1 METKYKQYFLDTLKK
16 LVNTPSPSG
25 YTFHLKNFLLNE
37 LKQFENYGQIQVYK
51 NNGIE
56 FTFNPQENENKRA
69 VCSHFDTL
77 GLFIS
82 HIEGDGT
89 IRLNMI
95 GGYPWTAVEGEY
107 VKIHTMNNKVF
118 TGTIL
123 FHKASTHIYGSGY
136 DKEARSQDLMYLR
149 LDEKVSSLEDV
160 NALGI
165 VLGDFVSLAPRFEH
179 TPSGFLKSRH
189 LDNKTGIALILTLMK
204 HAVDNNLL
212 EKIGHFRCIFT
223 SGEEIGKGANFVKN
237 LDELLIVD
245 NAVVGKTQNSLEDKV
260 TICVKDSTG
269 PFDYSFK
276 KHLIDLSTKNE
287 IDYVLD
293 VYKSYGCDS
302 ETVLRLGVDV
312 RTALIGPG
320 IDASHSYERTHMDS
334 LIQTFALMKEYLLSE
349 SVQEHIVD

>member
-1 METKYKQYFLDTLKK
+1 MENTHKQYFLDTLQK

-25 YTFHLKNFLLNE
+25 YTFHLKNFLLKE
-37 LKQFENYGQIQVYK
+37 LKSYEKYGQVQVYK

-56 FTFNPQENENKRA
+56 FTFNPKDQKNKRA

-82 HIEGDGT
+82 HIETDGT
-89 IRLNMI
+89 IRLDMI

-107 VKIHTMNNKVF
+107 VQIHTMDNKVF

-123 FHKASTHIYGSGY
+123 FHKASTHIYGSSY
-136 DKEARSQDLMYLR
+136 DQEPRKQELMYLR
-149 LDEKVSSLEDV
+149 LDEKVSSVQDV
-160 NALGI
+160 NDLGI
-165 VLGDFVSLAPRFEH
+165 VLGDFVSLSPRFEH
-179 TPSGFLKSRH
+179 TPSDFLKSRH
-189 LDNKTGIALILTLMK
+189 LDNKTGISLILTLMK
-204 HAVDNNLL
+204 YIVDKNLFDQ
-212 EKIGHFRCIFT
+212 IGHFRCIFT

-276 KHLIDLSTKNE
+276 KHLIEIAKEKN

-293 VYKSYGCDS
+293 VYKRYGCDS
-302 ETVLRLGVDV
+302 ETVLKLGVDV

-320 IDASHSYERTHMDS
+320 IDASHSYERTHLDS
-334 LIQTFALMKEYLLSE
+334 LIQTFSLMREYLLS
-349 SVQEHIVD
+349 SPVQEHIVE